1 MIFSKSPLLAGG
13 SLLVAG
19 WMMMSASAV
28 QAQTVTVPLPNQ
40 PTTGPEFVTSGAGVN
55 VDDEEIERDIRQIIN
70 NPRYVTAQRKAE
82 EVEKYV
88 RENLLGNGTSI
99 TAPCSQRYDAAIA
112 ALNIAADALG
122 ITSGALGAASQ
133 DIASGV
139 TGAAAAPPT
148 RRTRL
153 SSSGSSTTKRRPSR
167 ARTAARSA
175 TSATLPRSPTA
186 TRSSRRAGA
195 TRSSTSSACASC
207 SAGPCSSRGANSTRT
222 TARCARRPTR
232 SRRRLLPTSA

>member
-1 MIFSKSPLLAGG
+1 MKVARFSSAGEDPRYG
-13 SLLVAG
+13 I
-19 WMMMSASAV
+19 
-28 QAQTVTVPLPNQ
+28 
-40 PTTGPEFVTSGAGVN
+40 

-133 DIASGV
+133 GE
-139 TGAAAAPPT
+139 
-148 RRTRL
+148 
-153 SSSGSSTTKRRPSR
+153 
-167 ARTAARSA
+167 
-175 TSATLPRSPTA
+175 PR
-186 TRSSRRAGA
+186 
-195 TRSSTSSACASC
+195 
-207 SAGPCSSRGANSTRT
+207 
-222 TARCARRPTR
+222 
-232 SRRRLLPTSA
+232 